1 MINDHSVFSQLFVK
15 FFIQLY
21 LLRLGLNKQSCSW
34 KTAEWKICYHS
45 PARIVECV
53 SGYIF
58 FISKNKQAKTKQNKA
73 RIEKSKRNERRK
85 NNVSGKSIKK
95 AKFVA
100 ARVTIFLVTRISGNK
115 SIFFFGLIV
124 LYCTALDSHILVA
137 PNLIN

>member
-53 SGYIF
+53 TGYIF

-85 NNVSGKSIKK
+85 NNISGKSIKK

-115 SIFFFGLIV
+115 SIFFLAL
-124 LYCTALDSHILVA
+124 LYFIALLQTATFWSRRI
-137 PNLIN
+137 